1 MTDRGPKTDT
11 RPIFIYS
18 LLPSAFMIKGLQN
31 RKFFIQLPLLSNKLT
46 SIKKTWGMVNRRTT
60 LIVTFML
67 CIYGA
72 LYAQETETDTADK
85 KTDYTEAITLVEV
98 WLDAMQKFDR
108 LPGIS
113 AIALNDQEVVW
124 KGAFG
129 HANPEKNLS
138 MATNTICSVCSI
150 SKLFTSV
157 AIMNL
162 YEEGKLRLDD
172 EIHDL
177 LPGYNLEQ
185 QYHLSGPITVRNLLT
200 HSSGLPRENA
210 WPHWTDPA
218 QNFPTKEEILEKLN
232 EQQTLYPS
240 STYFQYSNL
249 AMALLGFIV
258 EEVSGQSYDD
268 YIRTTILDPLNL
280 SDTRPDMPADLWGGQ
295 LAVGHSY
302 ETMDGAQLKLSM
314 FKPNGV
320 TPAAGFSSTV
330 EDLASFAAW
339 QFRLYDA
346 EEEEIL
352 HPSTIKNMHNIHWMD
367 SDFGTSWGLGFSV
380 YKGPDGKKWV
390 GHGGH
395 CPGYKS
401 SFAMIPETK
410 MAYSVMI
417 NSSNPNPG
425 KYLRGVHAI
434 LSKAEGI
441 TPAEDTELAAEL
453 QDYAGYYQ
461 EEVLRSTSY
470 VGTWGDKLMMI
481 RLPAANPGEFST
493 FRRVDKD
500 HFVRIRDNG
509 ADGESMRFIRN
520 EEGEIV
526 QMKYYDNYLSNKMAM
541 N

>member
-1 MTDRGPKTDT
+1 MDILRTFLLFTLVLFINGPL
-11 RPIFIYS
+11 F
-18 LLPSAFMIKGLQN
+18 
-31 RKFFIQLPLLSNKLT
+31 
-46 SIKKTWGMVNRRTT
+46 
-60 LIVTFML
+60 
-67 CIYGA
+67 
-72 LYAQETETDTADK
+72 AQEAETETDEK

-98 WLDAMQKFDR
+98 WLDAMQKFDE

-113 AIALNDQEVVW
+113 AIALDDQEVVW

-129 HANPEKNLS
+129 EANPDENLP

-150 SKLFTSV
+150 SKLFTSI

-172 EIHDL
+172 EIQDL
-177 LPGYNLEQ
+177 LPEYDVEQ
-185 QYHLSGPITVRNLLT
+185 QYELSGPITVRNLLT
-200 HSSGLPRENA
+200 HSSGLPRENNF
-210 WPHWTDPA
+210 PHWTDPTLE
-218 QNFPTKEEILEKLN
+218 FPTKEEILNALN
-232 EQQTLYPS
+232 DQETLYPS

-268 YIRTTILDPLNL
+268 YIQATILDPLNL
-280 SDTRPDMPADLWGGQ
+280 QDTRTDMPEELWGSQ
-295 LAVGHSY
+295 LAVGYSY
-302 ETMDGAQLKLSM
+302 ETMDGEQLKVPM
-314 FKPNGV
+314 FEPNGV
-320 TPAAGFSSTV
+320 TAAAGFSSTV

-367 SDFGTSWGLGFSV
+367 NDFGTSWGLGFSV

-410 MAYSVMI
+410 MAYAVMI

-434 LSKAEGI
+434 LSKAASI
-441 TPAEDTELAAEL
+441 TAAEDEELAAEL
-453 QDYAGYYQ
+453 QEYTGYYQ
-461 EEVLRSTSY
+461 GEVMRSTSY
-470 VGTWGDKLMMI
+470 VGSWGDKLMMMS
-481 RLPAANPGEFST
+481 LPSADPGEFST
-493 FRRVDKD
+493 YRRVDKD
-500 HFVRIRDNG
+500 HFVRIRDNDE
-509 ADGESMRFIRN
+509 DGESMRFIRN
-520 EEGEIV
+520 DDGEIV
-526 QMKYYDNYLSNKMAM
+526 QMKYYDNYISEKIVMD
-541 N
+541 

>member
-1 MTDRGPKTDT
+1 
-11 RPIFIYS
+11 
-18 LLPSAFMIKGLQN
+18 
-31 RKFFIQLPLLSNKLT
+31 
-46 SIKKTWGMVNRRTT
+46 
-60 LIVTFML
+60 ML
-67 CIYGA
+67 CVNGT
-72 LYAQETETDTADK
+72 LFAQEAETDTDKK
-85 KTDYTEAITLVEV
+85 KTDYTEAITLVEA
-98 WLDAMQKFDR
+98 WLYAMQKFDR

-113 AIALNDQEVVW
+113 AMALDDQDVVW

-129 HANPEKNLS
+129 QANPEENLP
-138 MATNTICSVCSI
+138 MAANTICSVCSI
-150 SKLFTSV
+150 SKLFTSI

-172 EIHDL
+172 EIQNL
-177 LPGYNLEQ
+177 LPGYSLDQ
-185 QYHLSGPITVRNLLT
+185 QYRLSGPITVRNLLT
-200 HSSGLPRENA
+200 HSSGLPRENYY
-210 WPHWTDPA
+210 PHWTDPTLE
-218 QNFPTKEEILEKLN
+218 FPTKEEIMNALN
-232 EQQTLYPS
+232 EQKTLYPS

-249 AMALLGFIV
+249 AMVLLGFII

-268 YIRTTILDPLNL
+268 YIQATILDPLNL
-280 SDTRPDMPADLWGGQ
+280 SDTRPDMPEELWGSQ
-295 LAVGHSY
+295 LAVGHTN
-302 ETMDGAQLKLSM
+302 ETMDSEQLKVPM

-417 NSSNPNPG
+417 NSSNPDPV
-425 KYLRGVHAI
+425 KYLRGIHAI
-434 LSKAEGI
+434 LSKAGGI
-441 TPAEDTELAAEL
+441 TPAEDAELAAEL
-453 QDYAGYYQ
+453 QEYAGYYQ
-461 EEVLRSTSY
+461 SKVMKWTSY
-470 VGTWGDKLMMI
+470 IGTWGDKLMNMG
-481 RLPAANPGEFST
+481 LPSANPGEFNT
-493 FRRVDKD
+493 FRRVDRD

-509 ADGESMRFIRN
+509 EDGESMRFIRN

-526 QMKYYDNYLSNKMAM
+526 QMKYHDSYISDKIAID
-541 N
+541 